1 MLIGYARCS
10 KPSQEIASQN
20 DALLKAGCERIFE
33 EHVSGAAA
41 DRPELAAAMAY
52 ARPGDQIVVYA
63 LNRLGRGVR
72 QLLDT
77 VDQLQARG
85 IGFRSLTEHID
96 TETASGRLA
105 FQLFAVLSNAEV
117 EALRERTR
125 AGLQAARAR
134 GRLGGR
140 PKKLTSAKLSMAK
153 ALLADPSLT
162 VQDVASEIG
171 VGVSTLY
178 RAIPGM
184 RSASVD
190 I

>member
-10 KPSQEIASQN
+10 KSSQEIASQN
-20 DALLKAGCERIFE
+20 DALLGAGCERIFE
-33 EHVSGAAA
+33 EHISGSAA

-85 IGFRSLTEHID
+85 IGLRSLTEHID

-140 PKKLTSAKLSMAK
+140 PRKLTPIKVAMAK
-153 ALLADPSLT
+153 NLLSEGQLS
-162 VQDVASEIG
+162 VREVATEIG

-178 RAIPGM
+178 RGL
-184 RSASVD
+184 S
-190 I
+190 